1 MLACPHPDAG
11 LLDSK
16 HTAEPAEDH
25 VSWRLALFLT
35 SSNGFVVF
43 CPWFKVSCPTST
55 HRFVFTL
62 SLFLLYASVA
72 FSPPMC
78 CLQFL
83 RMTSTSSS
91 SALTSLLQQEPSR
104 LIFFTSSASLH
115 IFSFC
120 LPHAHVTVLLE
131 QALNLSE
138 VHIGHPATSETCNSI

>member
-11 LLDSK
+11 LLASK

-25 VSWRLALFLT
+25 VSWRLSLFLT

-62 SLFLLYASVA
+62 SLFLLYASIA

-83 RMTSTSSS
+83 RMTSMSSS

-104 LIFFTSSASLH
+104 PLHLVHLSTYLAFVYLVHMSLFFRNKH
-115 IFSFC
+115 
-120 LPHAHVTVLLE
+120 
-131 QALNLSE
+131 
-138 VHIGHPATSETCNSI
+138 